1 MRMRNTMNKIKNECW
16 KVLLAVCALN
26 LFPLLATAQETVSFT
41 VDEAVAYARKNS
53 KTLKSSDIDLEI
65 KKRTA
70 KYSWN
75 VFMPTVQTSATLARQ
90 NSVDAQLEAQ
100 NASIES
106 MNSLFSALGAPVPAS
121 PTVKETES
129 MHWAAMGNVG
139 VSLNLSLAYFEQ
151 IQAAKSDYESG
162 LISYQQSIK
171 ETETNVKKLF
181 YGLLLQQENIKV
193 KELSL
198 ENARRRNTQSRANWD
213 NGLVPELAYLQAYVA
228 YENQK
233 PEVAEAKRLLN
244 QQLDTFAFLLGLP
257 VGTRLKL
264 VGSVE
269 PEYIDADS
277 EQLLASY
284 GNGTLQMQSLD
295 STKQNLQHNLKA
307 LNLSLAPALAFSWN
321 WQPTLTNAFD
331 TEWGDS
337 DNWSDSGSFSATL
350 AWNITNLLP
359 SSSTRV
365 QAANL
370 KDNIRKLELSM
381 QTVQENQK
389 MEVRKAVDT
398 LNTAREQ
405 IDAMSRSIN
414 LAERSYT
421 MLEQSYEAGNTE
433 LLELR
438 DAESQLNQ
446 TKLGLLSQKY
456 NYICAVLDLEQ
467 ILNINLGVAK

>member
-1 MRMRNTMNKIKNECW
+1 M
-16 KVLLAVCALN
+16 
-26 LFPLLATAQETVSFT
+26 
-41 VDEAVAYARKNS
+41 
-53 KTLKSSDIDLEI
+53 
-65 KKRTA
+65 
-70 KYSWN
+70 
-75 VFMPTVQTSATLARQ
+75 
-90 NSVDAQLEAQ
+90 DAQLEAQ

-370 KDNIRKLELSM
+370 KDNIRKIELSM
-381 QTVQENQK
+381 QTAKENQK
-389 MEVRKAVDT
+389 MEVRKTVDT

>member
-307 LNLSLAPALAFSWN
+307 LNLSL
-321 WQPTLTNAFD
+321 
-331 TEWGDS
+331 
-337 DNWSDSGSFSATL
+337 
-350 AWNITNLLP
+350 
-359 SSSTRV
+359 V
-365 QAANL
+365 
-370 KDNIRKLELSM
+370 
-381 QTVQENQK
+381 
-389 MEVRKAVDT
+389 
-398 LNTAREQ
+398 
-405 IDAMSRSIN
+405 
-414 LAERSYT
+414 
-421 MLEQSYEAGNTE
+421 
-433 LLELR
+433 
-438 DAESQLNQ
+438 
-446 TKLGLLSQKY
+446 
-456 NYICAVLDLEQ
+456 
-467 ILNINLGVAK
+467 

>member
-370 KDNIRKLELSM
+370 KDNIRKIELSM
-381 QTVQENQK
+381 QTAKENQK
-389 MEVRKAVDT
+389 MEVRKTVDT

>member
-370 KDNIRKLELSM
+370 KDNIRKIELSM
-381 QTVQENQK
+381 QTAKENQK

>member
-106 MNSLFSALGAPVPAS
+106 MNSLFSARGAPVPAS

-370 KDNIRKLELSM
+370 KDNIRKIELSM
-381 QTVQENQK
+381 QTAKENQK
-389 MEVRKAVDT
+389 MEVRKTVDT